1 MKSIFATMAA
11 AAAAIATG
19 CAGGKGT
26 TPVIAGKWYISDAYG
41 TSTANGMETAY
52 ISFGEGGEMNGNASI
67 NNFFGS
73 YSQDG
78 DELILTN
85 IGLTQM
91 MGPNI
96 EIEDAVVRAINNL
109 KTINV
114 SGDTAIVKDGKGEAI
129 MTLVRETATAET
141 EPASL
146 TGRWSITEAYGNST
160 ANAADTAVIE
170 FMEQGVSG
178 NTGANNFMG
187 NYTNDGSSLT
197 FADINTTK
205 MAAGPYR
212 ETEQSVLNALN
223 AARTVKISGDTALV
237 ADTDG
242 NVVMKL
248 AALK

>member
-1 MKSIFATMAA
+1 MA

-26 TPVIAGKWYISDAYG
+26 TPVIAGKWYISNAYG

-109 KTINV
+109 KTISV
-114 SGDTAIVKDGKGEAI
+114 SGDTALVMDGKGETI
-129 MTLVRETATAET
+129 MTLVREIGTAEA
-141 EPASL
+141 EPVSL
-146 TGRWSITEAYGNST
+146 SGRWNIAEAYGNST
-160 ANAADTAVIE
+160 ASAADTAYIE
-170 FMEQGVSG
+170 FTEQGVSG
-178 NTGANNFMG
+178 CTGANNFMG
-187 NYTNDGSSLT
+187 NYSNEGTSLT

-205 MAAGPYR
+205 MGAGPYR
-212 ETEQSVLNALN
+212 ETEQSVLNALD
-223 AARTVKISGDTALV
+223 AAQSVKISGDTAIV
-237 ADTDG
+237 TDGEG

-248 AALK
+248 TAAK

>member
-1 MKSIFATMAA
+1 MA

-26 TPVIAGKWYISDAYG
+26 TPVIAGKWYISNAYG

-52 ISFGEGGEMNGNASI
+52 ISFGESGEMNGNASI

-78 DELILTN
+78 NELILTN

-109 KTINV
+109 KTISV
-114 SGDTAIVKDGKGEAI
+114 SGDTALVMDDKGETI
-129 MTLVRETATAET
+129 MTLVRENVAAET
-141 EPASL
+141 EQASL
-146 TGRWSITEAYGNST
+146 SGRWNITEAYGSST
-160 ANAADTAVIE
+160 ESAADTAYIE
-170 FMEQGVSG
+170 FTEQGVSG

-187 NYTNDGSSLT
+187 NYANEGTSLT
-197 FADINTTK
+197 FADISTTK
-205 MAAGPYR
+205 MGAGPYR

-223 AARTVKISGDTALV
+223 AAQSVKVSGDTAIV
-237 ADTDG
+237 ADGDG

-248 AALK
+248 AAAK

>member
-1 MKSIFATMAA
+1 MA

-26 TPVIAGKWYISDAYG
+26 TPVIAGKWYISNAYG

-109 KTINV
+109 KTISV
-114 SGDTAIVKDGKGEAI
+114 SGDTALVMDGKGETI
-129 MTLVRETATAET
+129 MTLVREIGMAEA
-141 EPASL
+141 EPVSL
-146 TGRWSITEAYGNST
+146 SGRWNIAEAYGNST
-160 ANAADTAVIE
+160 ASAADTAYIE
-170 FMEQGVSG
+170 FTEQGVSG
-178 NTGANNFMG
+178 CTGANNFMG
-187 NYTNDGSSLT
+187 NYSNEGTSLT
-197 FADINTTK
+197 FADINSTK
-205 MAAGPYR
+205 MGAGPYR
-212 ETEQSVLNALN
+212 ETEQSVLNALD
-223 AARTVKISGDTALV
+223 AAQSVKISGDTAIV
-237 ADTDG
+237 TDGEG

-248 AALK
+248 TAAK

>member
-1 MKSIFATMAA
+1 MKSIFATMA

-26 TPVIAGKWYISDAYG
+26 TPVIAGKWYISSAYG

-78 DELILTN
+78 NELILTN

-109 KTINV
+109 KTISV
-114 SGDTAIVKDGKGEAI
+114 SGDTALVMDGKGETI
-129 MTLVRETATAET
+129 MTLVRENGVTET
-141 EPASL
+141 EPMSL
-146 TGRWSITEAYGNST
+146 SGRWNITEAYGSST
-160 ANAADTAVIE
+160 DNAADTAYIE
-170 FMEQGVSG
+170 FNEQGVSG

-187 NYTNDGSSLT
+187 NYTNEDTSLT
-197 FADINTTK
+197 FADISTTK
-205 MAAGPYR
+205 MGAGPYR

-223 AARTVKISGDTALV
+223 AAQSVKISGDTAIV
-237 ADTDG
+237 ADGDG

-248 AALK
+248 AAVK